1 MKKYALHLGLNLVDP
16 DHYDGWDGKLDAC
29 VNDSEFYKSL
39 STKAGFEKIIIL
51 QNDEATSDAVL
62 QHLAS
67 CAGDLES
74 GDLFFFTYS
83 GHGSQVRDI
92 NNDEAD
98 DEFDET
104 WCLFNRQLIDD
115 ELFEAFKGF
124 NRGVKIFMVSDSCHS
139 GSVSRLAR
147 PLLKPRRAPEGIS
160 QRTILKNKS
169 VYMPILTRSRVT
181 RDGLGAQV
189 LQFSGCQDEQLS
201 YEFGENGLFTTVF
214 KKTLED
220 SENMSY
226 AAFFKMVSGEVP
238 KILEEA
244 TAPDVLVQNPNMFN
258 YGNSEFDFREEPT
271 FF

>member
-1 MKKYALHLGLNLVDP
+1 MKKYALHLGLNQVDP

-29 VNDSEFYKSL
+29 VNDSEFYKGL
-39 STKAGFEKIIIL
+39 STKSGFEKIIVL
-51 QNDEATSDAVL
+51 QNNEATSDAVIN
-62 QHLAS
+62 HLTSFAR
-67 CAGDLES
+67 DLEG

-92 NNDEAD
+92 NNDEAE

-115 ELFEAFKGF
+115 ELFEAFKAF
-124 NRGVKIFMVSDSCHS
+124 KNGVKIFMVSDSCHS
-139 GSVSRLAR
+139 GSVSRAR
-147 PLLKPRRAPEGIS
+147 PVLKPRRAPAGIS
-160 QRTILKNKS
+160 LRTILKNKA

-181 RDGLGAQV
+181 REAMGARV

-201 YEFGENGLFTTVF
+201 FEFGENGLFTTVF
-214 KKTLED
+214 KKKLED
-220 SENMSY
+220 AENLSY
-226 AAFFKMVSGEVP
+226 ASFFKVVAAEVP
-238 KILEEA
+238 KILEKA
-244 TAPDVLVQNPNMFN
+244 TAPDVLVQNPNMFS

>member
-1 MKKYALHLGLNLVDP
+1 MKKYALHLGLNVVDP

-29 VNDSEFYKSL
+29 VNDSEFYKGL
-39 STKAGFEKIIIL
+39 STKSEFDKIIVL
-51 QNDEATSDAVL
+51 QNADATSDEVIK
-62 QHLAS
+62 HLTS
-67 CAGDLES
+67 FAGDLEG

-92 NNDEAD
+92 NNDEAE

-104 WCLFNRQLIDD
+104 WCLFNRQLVDD
-115 ELFEAFKGF
+115 ELFEAFKAF

-139 GSVSRLAR
+139 GSVSRAQPAFKVR
-147 PLLKPRRAPEGIS
+147 KAPANIS
-160 QRTILKNKS
+160 QRTILKNKAI
-169 VYMPILTRSRVT
+169 YMPILTRSGVT
-181 RDGLGAQV
+181 RDAMGARV

-220 SENMSY
+220 AENLSY
-226 AAFFKMVSGEVP
+226 ASFFKVVAAEVP
-238 KILEEA
+238 KILEGA
-244 TAPDVLVQNPNMFN
+244 TTPDVLIQNPNMFS
-258 YGNSEFDFREEPT
+258 YGNSEFEFSGEET

>member
-29 VNDSEFYKSL
+29 VNDSEFYKGL
-39 STKAGFEKIIIL
+39 SEKAEFDKIIIL
-51 QNDEATSDAVL
+51 QNAEASSDTVIQSLTAF
-62 QHLAS
+62 
-67 CAGDLES
+67 AGDLES
-74 GDLFFFTYS
+74 GDLMFFTYS
-83 GHGSQVRDI
+83 GHGSQIVDF

-98 DEFDET
+98 DKMDET

-115 ELFEAFKGF
+115 ELFESFMAFKT
-124 NRGVKIFMVSDSCHS
+124 GVKIFMVSDSCHS
-139 GSVSRLAR
+139 GSVSRGQPA
-147 PLLKPRRAPEGIS
+147 LKIRRAPEDVS
-160 QRTILKNKS
+160 KRTLLKNKAI
-169 VYMPILTRSRVT
+169 YLPIVTRSRVT
-181 RDGLGAQV
+181 RDGMGAQV

-214 KKTLED
+214 KQTLED
-220 SENMSY
+220 TENLSF
-226 AAFFKMVSGEVP
+226 ASFFKIVAGKVP

-258 YGNSEFDFREEPT
+258 YGNSDFDFRKEPT